1 MYYHARKGRYCRFVV
16 GTGRT
21 NIEGEATLLRFR
33 KLLNS
38 AYMGKFCQ
46 FVFRIFE
53 VRQNFMSIYLPHN
66 IMAWI
71 HFLRILF
78 ALTLTLL
85 LGLVDLLVRALS
97 VLILG

>member
-53 VRQNFMSIYLPHN
+53 VRQNFMSIYLPQYN
-66 IMAWI
+66 GMDTFFA
-71 HFLRILF
+71 HF
-78 ALTLTLL
+78 
-85 LGLVDLLVRALS
+85 VRFNPNPVARTC
-97 VLILG
+97 